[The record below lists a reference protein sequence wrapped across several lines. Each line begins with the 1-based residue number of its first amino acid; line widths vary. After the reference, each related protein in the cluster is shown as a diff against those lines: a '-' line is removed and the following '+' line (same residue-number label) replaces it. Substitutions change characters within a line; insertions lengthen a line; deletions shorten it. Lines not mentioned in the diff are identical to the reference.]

1 MNEQVPIIAIDGPSA
16 SGKGTVAQIV
26 AQKLGFHFL
35 DSGSLYR
42 LVALTAINAGC
53 ALDDE
58 ITIAEKAKSLDVK
71 FEQGKILLTGEDVT
85 ETIRQER
92 IGTSASKISALPKV
106 RDALTQRQRD
116 FAKAPGLVA
125 DGRDMGSVI
134 FPAAQ
139 TKIFLTASAEV
150 RAERRYKQLIAKGNS
165 ANLEDI
171 LKDIRDRDVRDS
183 SRAVAPLKQQAD
195 ALLLDTSDMTI
206 ETAVQFVLDAYLG
219 K

>member
-1 MNEQVPIIAIDGPSA
+1 MNEPVPIIAIDGPSA

-134 FPAAQ
+134 FPTAQ

-150 RAERRYKQLIAKGNS
+150 RAERRYKQLITKGNS
-165 ANLEDI
+165 ANLDDI